1 MGRNATFAASVTH
14 CIDMRHHSLLLACL
28 LPFAAQAQSPSPSR
42 IDDVLV
48 YPGGAQVTRL
58 ATVAAGARELMLN
71 CLTARFDP
79 DSLQVD
85 APTGVNLGP
94 VQIETLPRERAPECA
109 TSPLDEQ
116 VRKLEGQRDT
126 LAAEAGA
133 LETSHG
139 YLKALGSGEARSTP
153 ATGIAATADSIRKA
167 AQDTLLRQAQLA
179 RQISDIEKQ
188 LAPLKGERDRVAAA
202 NPQWR
207 SLRVRLS
214 TTKEAELKL
223 SYRIAQAGWA
233 PSYRALLDTT
243 SGALALE
250 RLAQVSQQ
258 SGEDWKNVKLRLSTA
273 QANQRVG
280 LAAPAPWTL
289 NHAREVVAA
298 DAGKLPDKSI
308 TEVLQRVVGQRASL
322 ATAQAIRQNAEEV
335 VESFNLSVFDGSY
348 ATEFVLPLRVNIDSG
363 TQRASLTLG
372 TEKLQARVL
381 ARVQPQSE
389 AAAYLVADLARPA
402 GAWPRGAVQLLR
414 DGALVGSSTL
424 NVATGEERL
433 ELPFGRD
440 DAVRV
445 QVEPEQRN
453 AGNTGFIGTRAEH
466 RYGRAWVV
474 ENRHTSPVTLQ
485 FVEAAPVS
493 QHEDIK
499 VQAQFSP
506 APTTQAWR
514 KQPGLVLWELPLA
527 AGASQRFTAD
537 YVISAPKEAVVT
549 GLR

>member
-1 MGRNATFAASVTH
+1 MTSTPPL
-14 CIDMRHHSLLLACL
+14 LLLAGL
-28 LPFAAQAQSPSPSR
+28 LPFVAQAQSSSPSR
-42 IDDVLV
+42 IDEVLV

-58 ATVAAGARELMLN
+58 ATVAAGARELVLN

-79 DSLQVD
+79 DSLQID
-85 APTGVNLGP
+85 APAGVNLGP
-94 VQIETLPRERAPECA
+94 VQLETLPRERVPECA

-116 VRKLEGQRDT
+116 LRKLEGQRDG
-126 LAAEAGA
+126 LGAESAA
-133 LETSHG
+133 LEASLG
-139 YLKALGSGEARSTP
+139 YLKALGGGEARSTP
-153 ATGIAATADSIRKA
+153 AAGIAATADSIRRT
-167 AQDTLLRQAQLA
+167 AQDALLRQAQLS
-179 RQISDIEKQ
+179 RQIADLDKQ
-188 LAPLKGERDRVAAA
+188 IAPLKGERDRVAAA

-207 SLRVRLS
+207 SLRLRLS

-223 SYRIAQAGWA
+223 NYRVAQAGWA
-233 PSYRALLDTT
+233 PSYRALLETA
-243 SGALALE
+243 SGALSLE

-273 QANQRVG
+273 QVAQKVG
-280 LAAPAPWTL
+280 QNPPWPWTLDLQPPPAKAAEMRMAAMAAAPAPAL
-289 NHAREVVAA
+289 QSSIAR
-298 DAGKLPDKSI
+298 KLTAPGGEPE
-308 TEVLQRVVGQRASL
+308 TER
-322 ATAQAIRQNAEEV
+322 
-335 VESFNLSVFDGSY
+335 FDLSVFQGAF

-363 TQRASLTLG
+363 TQRASLSLG
-372 TEKLQARVL
+372 SDRLQAKVL

-389 AAAYLVADLARPA
+389 AAAYLVADVAKPA
-402 GAWPRGAVQLLR
+402 GSWPRGALQLVR

-424 NVATGEERL
+424 NIATGEERL

-440 DAVRV
+440 DGVRV

-453 AGNTGFIGTRAEH
+453 AGNTGFIGARAEH

-474 ENRHTSPVTLQ
+474 ENKHAAPVTLQ

-514 KQPGLVLWELPLA
+514 KQPGLVMWELPLA

>member
-1 MGRNATFAASVTH
+1 MHHVPFRWLAACAPALALPALAT
-14 CIDMRHHSLLLACL
+14 
-28 LPFAAQAQSPSPSR
+28 AQSR
-42 IDDVLV
+42 IDEVLV

-58 ATVAAGARELMLN
+58 ATVAAGAKELVLN
-71 CLTARFDP
+71 CLSARFDP
-79 DSLQVD
+79 DSLQID
-85 APTGVNLGP
+85 APAGVNLGP
-94 VQIETLPRERAPECA
+94 VQLETLPRERVPECA
-109 TSPLDEQ
+109 NNPVDDSL
-116 VRKLEGQRDT
+116 RKLEGQRDQ
-126 LAAEAGA
+126 LAAEASA
-133 LETSHG
+133 LDTSLG

-167 AQDTLLRQAQLA
+167 AQEALLRQLQLQRQLA
-179 RQISDIEKQ
+179 ELDKQI
-188 LAPLKGERDRVAAA
+188 APLKGERDRLAAA

-207 SLRVRLS
+207 SLRLRLS
-214 TTKEAELKL
+214 TAKEAELKL
-223 SYRIAQAGWA
+223 SYRVTQAGWA
-233 PSYRALLDTT
+233 PSYRALLDTA
-243 SGALALE
+243 SGALNLE

-273 QANQRVG
+273 QAAQKVG
-280 LAAPAPWTL
+280 QNPPWPWKVDLAPPPAKMAEMRAAPMPAPPPM
-289 NHAREVVAA
+289 AA
-298 DAGKLPDKSI
+298 SVMVSGS
-308 TEVLQRVVGQRASL
+308 RSASEPE
-322 ATAQAIRQNAEEV
+322 AER
-335 VESFNLSVFDGSY
+335 FDLSVFQGAF

-372 TEKLQARVL
+372 SEKLPARVL

-389 AAAYLVADLARPA
+389 AAAYLVADTAKPA
-402 GAWPRGAVQLLR
+402 GAWPRGTVQLLR
-414 DGALVGSSTL
+414 DGALVGNSTL
-424 NVATGEERL
+424 NVASGEERL

-453 AGNTGFIGTRAEH
+453 AGNTGFIGARAEH

-474 ENRHTSPVTLQ
+474 ENRHTSAVTLQ
-485 FVEAAPVS
+485 FIETAPVS

-514 KQPGLVLWELPLA
+514 KQPGLVLWELPLV
-527 AGASQRFTAD
+527 AGQSQRFTAE
-537 YVISAPKEAVVT
+537 YVISAPKEAQVT

>member
-1 MGRNATFAASVTH
+1 MKRTPLLIAA
-14 CIDMRHHSLLLACL
+14 LAPTL
-28 LPFAAQAQSPSPSR
+28 ALAQSAQSPSPSR
-42 IDDVLV
+42 IDEVLV

-58 ATVAAGARELMLN
+58 ATVAAGARELVLN
-71 CLTARFDP
+71 CLSARFDA
-79 DSLQVD
+79 DSLQID
-85 APTGVNLGP
+85 APAGVNLGP
-94 VQIETLPRERAPECA
+94 VQLETLPRERAPECA
-109 TSPLDEQ
+109 TSPVDDNI
-116 VRKLEGQRDT
+116 RKLEAQRDLLT
-126 LAAEAGA
+126 AESSA
-133 LETSHG
+133 LDTSLG
-139 YLKALGSGEARSTP
+139 YLKALGSGEARATP

-167 AQDTLLRQAQLA
+167 AQDALLRQAAIKRQLA
-179 RQISDIEKQ
+179 DLDKQ
-188 LAPLKGERDRVAAA
+188 LAPLQGERDRVAAA

-207 SLRVRLS
+207 SLRLRLS
-214 TTKEAELKL
+214 TAREAELKL
-223 SYRIAQAGWA
+223 NYRVTQAGWA
-233 PSYRALLDTT
+233 PSYRALLDTA
-243 SGALALE
+243 SGALNLE

-273 QANQRVG
+273 QVAARVG
-280 LAAPAPWTL
+280 VATPPPWQLNLYRPQPQAEMRAMAPPAP
-289 NHAREVVAA
+289 VA
-298 DAGKLPDKSI
+298 DMRSNI
-308 TEVLQRVVGQRASL
+308 TVSGSRA
-322 ATAQAIRQNAEEV
+322 AAEPALER
-335 VESFNLSVFDGSY
+335 FDLSVFQGAY

-363 TQRASLTLG
+363 TQRASLMLG
-372 TEKLQARVL
+372 SEKPQAKVI

-389 AAAYLVADLARPA
+389 AAAYLVADVAKPA
-402 GAWPRGAVQLLR
+402 GAWPRGAMQLVR

-440 DAVRV
+440 EQVRV

-453 AGNTGFIGTRAEH
+453 AGNTGFIGARAEH
-466 RYGRAWVV
+466 RYTRAYVV
-474 ENRHTSPVTLQ
+474 ENRHQATVTLQ
-485 FVEAAPVS
+485 LVEAAPVS

-537 YVISAPKEAVVT
+537 YLISAPKEAQVT

>member
-1 MGRNATFAASVTH
+1 
-14 CIDMRHHSLLLACL
+14 MRFNPALLACL
-28 LPFAAQAQSPSPSR
+28 LPAMAQAQSSR
-42 IDDVLV
+42 IDEVLV
-48 YPGGAQVTRL
+48 YPGGAQVARL
-58 ATVAAGARELMLN
+58 ATVAAGARELVLT
-71 CLTARFDP
+71 CLSARFDP
-79 DSLQVD
+79 DSLQID
-85 APTGVNLGP
+85 APAGVNLGP
-94 VQIETLPRERAPECA
+94 VQLETLPRERVPECA
-109 TSPLDEQ
+109 TSAVDEQ
-116 VRKLEGQRDT
+116 VRKLEGQRDV
-126 LAAEAGA
+126 LAAESAA
-133 LETSHG
+133 LETSLG
-139 YLKALGSGEARSTP
+139 YLKALGGGEARSTP
-153 ATGIAATADSIRKA
+153 ATGIAAAADSIRKT
-167 AQDTLLRQAQLA
+167 AQDALLRQALLA
-179 RQISDIEKQ
+179 RQIADLDKQ
-188 LAPLKGERDRVAAA
+188 ITPLKGERDRVAAA

-207 SLRVRLS
+207 SLRLRLS
-214 TTKEAELKL
+214 TAKEAELKL
-223 SYRIAQAGWA
+223 NYRVAQAGWA
-233 PSYRALLDTT
+233 PSYRALLDTA
-243 SGALALE
+243 SGALNLE

-273 QANQRVG
+273 QAAQKVGQNPPWPWKLDIRPPVTSGIAMEARVMS
-280 LAAPAPWTL
+280 AAPAPPAPAL
-289 NHAREVVAA
+289 MSA
-298 DAGKLPDKSI
+298 
-308 TEVLQRVVGQRASL
+308 QRASGD
-322 ATAQAIRQNAEEV
+322 AE
-335 VESFNLSVFDGSY
+335 VERFDLSVFQGAF

-363 TQRASLTLG
+363 TQRASLSLG
-372 TEKLQARVL
+372 SEKLQARVL

-389 AAAYLVADLARPA
+389 AAAYLVADVAKPA
-402 GAWPRGAVQLLR
+402 GSWPRGAMQLVR

-424 NVATGEERL
+424 NIATGEERL

-440 DAVRV
+440 DGVRV

-453 AGNTGFIGTRAEH
+453 AGNTGFIGARAEH

-474 ENRHTSPVTLQ
+474 ENRHTAGSVTLQ